1 MKAVVYHGP
10 RNVSVDEVPDARIE
24 KPTDALVRITSTNIC
39 GSDLHMYE
47 GRTDFEEGRI
57 FGHENVGEVVEVGD
71 AVEKVHVGDMI
82 SAPFNVS
89 CGHCENCEHGLTNYC
104 LYANPDPKIAG
115 AAYGFADMGPWPGGQ
130 AELLR
135 VPWAD
140 FDALRL
146 PEDARERQDDYVML
160 SDIFPTGYH
169 AVEMS
174 GLQPGETIVILG
186 GGPVGQMAALSAI
199 TKGASKVM
207 VVDRHPDRLRLAQ
220 EIGAMP
226 IDDST
231 VNPVE
236 TVMQETNGLGADRGA
251 ECVGYQAHDPQGH
264 ENNSM
269 TLNELVESVRFTG
282 GIGTVG
288 VYVPMD
294 PGGPDDLAKQ
304 GKARFEFGNFWFKG
318 QHMGTGQCP
327 VKRYNRHLR
336 SLIAENKVKPSWI
349 VSHDLPLEQAP
360 EAYKHFDAREDGW
373 TKVVLHPGQAA

>member
-57 FGHENVGEVVEVGD
+57 FGHENVGEVVEVGA

-207 VVDRHPDRLRLAQ
+207 VVDRHPDRLRLAE

-226 IDDST
+226 IDDSA